1 MNIAAMTDKA
11 ILEEMGSRIERM
23 RLNQNMTQIALLQ
36 RAGVARNV
44 VQQLES
50 GHGCRLDNLV
60 RVLRALGA
68 LDALDAFLPVPAISP
83 LQLAKLQGRERQR
96 AFGPRKKRVK
106 V

>member
-11 ILEEMGSRIERM
+11 ILEELGRRIERL
-23 RLNQNMTQIALLQ
+23 RLNQNMTQVTLLQ
-36 RAGVARNV
+36 RAGVARKV
-44 VQQLES
+44 VQRLEG
-50 GHGCRLDNLV
+50 GHGCMLDNLV

-83 LQLAKLQGRERQR
+83 LQLAKFQGRERQR
-96 AFGPRKKRVK
+96 AFGPRKKK